1 MKSKQ
6 LEKILTNTTSSN
18 KIKCFWAEER
28 EFSKVDGDMES
39 LELIIPIRMEHP
51 FFTKIKTS

>member
-39 LELIIPIRMEHP
+39 LELIILIRMEHLS
-51 FFTKIKTS
+51 FTKIKTN